1 MSKIADRIKELGIT
15 LPESPSPVAN
25 YIPVVKTGN
34 LIYLSGVGPADKPDG
49 TSYTGKLGKDLSI
62 DQGYDAARLTAV
74 NLISRLNGFLDDLD
88 QGKQIVK
95 VLSMVN
101 ATPDFLDPP
110 AVTNGCSDLLVEVFG
125 DKGRHARSAIGVAT
139 LPGGLPI
146 EIELIAEIDF

>member
-1 MSKIADRIKELGIT
+1 MSKTADRIKELGIT

-62 DQGYDAARLTAV
+62 DEGYDAARLTAV
-74 NLISRLNGFLDDLD
+74 NIISRLNGFLDDLD
-88 QGKQIVK
+88 QVKQIVK

-139 LPGGLPI
+139 LPGGMPI
-146 EIELIAEIDF
+146 EIELIAEIKD

>member
-88 QGKQIVK
+88 QVKQVVK

-139 LPGGLPI
+139 LPGGMPI
-146 EIELIAEIDF
+146 EIELIAEIKD

>member
-74 NLISRLNGFLDDLD
+74 NIISRLNGFLDDLD
-88 QGKQIVK
+88 QVKQIVK

-139 LPGGLPI
+139 LPGGMPI
-146 EIELIAEIDF
+146 EIELIAEIEV

>member
-88 QGKQIVK
+88 QVKQIVK

-139 LPGGLPI
+139 LPGGMPI
-146 EIELIAEIDF
+146 EIELIAEIEF

>member
-88 QGKQIVK
+88 QVKQIVK

-125 DKGRHARSAIGVAT
+125 LS
-139 LPGGLPI
+139 
-146 EIELIAEIDF
+146 LIHI

>member
-1 MSKIADRIKELGIT
+1 MSKIADRVKKLGIT

-49 TSYTGKLGKDLSI
+49 TSYTGKLGRDLSV
-62 DQGYDAARLTAV
+62 DDGYDAARLTAV
-74 NLISRLNGFLDDLD
+74 NLIARLDGFLDDLD
-88 QGKQIVK
+88 QVKQIVK

-139 LPGGLPI
+139 LPGGMPI
-146 EIELIAEIDF
+146 EIELIAEIKG

>member
-74 NLISRLNGFLDDLD
+74 NLRSRLNGFLDDLD
-88 QGKQIVK
+88 QIKQIVK

-139 LPGGLPI
+139 LPGGMPI
-146 EIELIAEIDF
+146 EIELIAEIKD

>member
-1 MSKIADRIKELGIT
+1 MSKTADRIKELGIT

-62 DQGYDAARLTAV
+62 DEGYDAARLTAV
-74 NLISRLNGFLDDLD
+74 NIISRLNGFLDDLD
-88 QGKQIVK
+88 QVKQIVK

-139 LPGGLPI
+139 LPGGMPI
-146 EIELIAEIDF
+146 EIELIAEIEV

>member
-62 DQGYDAARLTAV
+62 DEGYDAARLTAV

-88 QGKQIVK
+88 QVKQIVK

-139 LPGGLPI
+139 LPGGMPI
-146 EIELIAEIDF
+146 EIELIAEIEV

>member
-88 QGKQIVK
+88 QIKQIVK

-139 LPGGLPI
+139 LPGGMPI
-146 EIELIAEIDF
+146 EIELIAEIEV

>member
-88 QGKQIVK
+88 QVKQIVK

-139 LPGGLPI
+139 LLGGMPI
-146 EIELIAEIDF
+146 EIELIAEIKD

>member
-74 NLISRLNGFLDDLD
+74 NIISRLNGFLDDLD
-88 QGKQIVK
+88 QIKQIVK

-101 ATPDFLDPP
+101 APPDFLDPP

-139 LPGGLPI
+139 LPGGMPI
-146 EIELIAEIDF
+146 EIELIAEIEV

>member
-62 DQGYDAARLTAV
+62 DEGYDAARLTAV
-74 NLISRLNGFLDDLD
+74 NIISRLNGFLDDLD
-88 QGKQIVK
+88 QVKQIVK

-139 LPGGLPI
+139 LPGGMPI
-146 EIELIAEIDF
+146 EIELIAEIKD